1 MKQRYKYKKKKGH
14 SKVWLENILSS
25 GYTLG
30 PKFLRACTFHKC
42 NQIML
47 ISDGSGTDSK
57 MRRASVKIINK
68 NKVVNALKA
77 KAKKGK
83 VIYNIPFGCFLHLW
97 FQLRE

>member
-1 MKQRYKYKKKKGH
+1 MKQRYKYKKKRGH

-25 GYTLG
+25 GYT
-30 PKFLRACTFHKC
+30 FRACTFHKC

-68 NKVVNALKA
+68 NKVVNALKS

-83 VIYNIPFGCFLHLW
+83 VIYNIHLVAS
-97 FQLRE
+97 

>member
-1 MKQRYKYKKKKGH
+1 
-14 SKVWLENILSS
+14 
-25 GYTLG
+25 
-30 PKFLRACTFHKC
+30 
-42 NQIML
+42 ML

-83 VIYNIPFGCFLHLW
+83 VILINSLDKIDFN
-97 FQLRE
+97 